1 MRSGFCQ
8 GVFKQRQLLAPP
20 HGACGRGGFSVVVAA
35 ASYAAW
41 RGRQDCPH
49 PALSQRARE
58 RRMRRLLAPPH
69 GACGRGCAPVPNPI
83 WGRGLSE
90 RSEFRS
96 PNSWD
101 RGKGTRRATHGR
113 QWFWVL
119 LPKQK
124 DLVVRGRNPSKTPL
138 LLSFP
143 QVFSGNPVSQS
154 LYLCFCLSSPT
165 PIGDPVVG
173 AASHAARRGPP
184 SNGQRHE
191 ACPGL

>member
-1 MRSGFCQ
+1 M
-8 GVFKQRQLLAPP
+8 AP
-20 HGACGRGGFSVVVAA
+20 
-35 ASYAAW
+35 
-41 RGRQDCPH
+41 CP
-49 PALSQRARE
+49 
-58 RRMRRLLAPPH
+58 
-69 GACGRGCAPVPNPI
+69 GACGRGCAPVPRSV

-96 PNSWD
+96 PNLRDW
-101 RGKGTRRATHGR
+101 GKGTRRATPGR

-124 DLVVRGRNPSKTPL
+124 DLGVQGRNPARTPP

-173 AASHAARRGPP
+173 AASHAARRGRPETDSAMRWRRYEDHSLP
-184 SNGQRHE
+184 VVVGAAFDAVNGRRHE
-191 ACPGL
+191 MPPLQRKGLRRHSRARLRKRGR